1 MGKLLKNSWALF
13 AGYFVLMIA
22 HGFQGN
28 LIGVRSVIEQFNFI
42 AIGSIMSGYFIGYFT
57 GANMIPK
64 LVGKVGH
71 IRVFAAFASM
81 ASLSILIHA
90 VFVNPIVWTIA
101 RFITGYSIV
110 GIFIVME
117 SWLNDRANNRT
128 RGQLLS
134 IYMFITLIGL
144 AYGTLLLNFSSP
156 EKYEPFIL
164 ISVLLSLALIPILLT
179 KRKPPKFKKL
189 GFIDIKGLYKTS
201 PLGTV
206 SMLCTGIIHSAL
218 FTLGA
223 VYAASMNFTIFEI
236 SLLLFLVTVFGGV
249 FQWPVGYYS
258 DKSDRRI
265 IIIFCTFISAF
276 FCFLLILASGTSLE
290 NMYLATSVG
299 VDKIMFFIYIACYA
313 GFAIPIFTLNLA
325 YVNDYITKEK
335 FVAAGGGM
343 QIIFGIGAMTGPL
356 ICASLMNKFGTNGF
370 FIHLLTFHLII
381 GVFGLYR
388 ITKRSYKDNPESTFT
403 PLPRNITPLG
413 IELDPT
419 TGADISSEDKSK

>member
-13 AGYFVLMIA
+13 TGYFVVVIA

-28 LIGVRSVIEQFNFI
+28 LLGVRSVIEEFSFLATGI
-42 AIGSIMSGYFIGYFT
+42 MMSGYFVGYFT
-57 GANMIPK
+57 GANMVPK

-90 VFVNPIVWTIA
+90 VFVNPIIWALI
-101 RFITGYSIV
+101 RFITGFSLV
-110 GIFIVME
+110 AIFIVME

-134 IYMFITLIGL
+134 IYMFITLIGMSL
-144 AYGTLLLNFSSP
+144 GTLLLNFSSP

-164 ISVLLSLALIPILLT
+164 VSLLLSIALIPILLT
-179 KRKPPKFKKL
+179 KRKAPKFRKL
-189 GFIDIKGLYKTS
+189 AFIDIKGLYKTS

-206 SMLCTGIIHSAL
+206 SMFCTGIIHSAL
-218 FTLGA
+218 FSLGA

-236 SLLLFLVTVFGGV
+236 SLLLFVVTVSGGL
-249 FQWPVGYYS
+249 FQWPIGYYS

-265 IIIFCTFISAF
+265 IIIFCTFFAAL
-276 FCFLLILASGTSLE
+276 FCSLAIFSSGTSLE
-290 NMYLATSVG
+290 NMYLASG
-299 VDKIMFFIYIACYA
+299 LGADKIIFFIYVGLYA
-313 GFAIPIFTLNLA
+313 GMAIPLFTLNLA
-325 YVNDYITKEK
+325 YVNDYISKDK
-335 FVAAGGGM
+335 FVSAGGGM
-343 QIIFGIGAMTGPL
+343 QIIFGMGAMTGPL
-356 ICASLMNKFGTNGF
+356 LCSLAMNKFGTNGF
-370 FIHLLTFHLII
+370 FIHLLFFHLII
-381 GVFGLYR
+381 GMFGLYR
-388 ITKRSYKDNPESTFT
+388 ITQRSYEDNPESVFT

-419 TGADISSEDKSK
+419 TGDDITSDEKK

>member
-1 MGKLLKNSWALF
+1 MFKILKNSWALF
-13 AGYFVLMIA
+13 TGYFILMIA

-28 LIGVRSVIEQFNFI
+28 LLGVRCVIEEFNFI
-42 AIGSIMSGYFIGYFT
+42 AVGAIMSGYFVGYFT
-57 GANMIPK
+57 GANSIPK

-81 ASLSILIHA
+81 ASLSILLHA
-90 VFVNPIVWTIA
+90 VFVNPIVWTCA
-101 RFITGYSIV
+101 RFITGFSLV
-110 GIFIVME
+110 AIFIVME

-134 IYMFITLIGL
+134 IYMLITLTGL
-144 AYGTLLLNFSSP
+144 SMGTLLLNFSSP

-164 ISVLLSLALIPILLT
+164 VSLLLSSALIPILLT

-206 SMLCTGIIHSAL
+206 SMFCTGLIHSAL
-218 FTLGA
+218 FSLGA
-223 VYAASMNFTIFEI
+223 VYAASMNFTLFEI
-236 SLLLFLVTVFGGV
+236 SLLLFLITISGGI
-249 FQWPVGYYS
+249 FQWPIGYYS
-258 DKSDRRI
+258 DKSDRRL
-265 IIIFCTFISAF
+265 IIIFCSFTASLFAF
-276 FCFLLILASGTSLE
+276 LSIVASGTTLE
-290 NMYLATSVG
+290 NMYLASSVG
-299 VDKIMFFIYIACYA
+299 IDKIMFFIYVSIYA
-313 GFAIPIFTLNLA
+313 GMAIPLFTLNLA
-325 YVNDYITKEK
+325 YVNDYIPREK

-343 QIIFGIGAMTGPL
+343 QIIFGLGAMSGPF
-356 ICASLMNKFGTNGF
+356 ICSLSMEKLGTNGF
-370 FIHLLTFHLII
+370 FIHLLSFHLII
-381 GVFGLYR
+381 GIFGLYR

-419 TGADISSEDKSK
+419 TGADITSENK

>member
-1 MGKLLKNSWALF
+1 MRKLLKNSWALF
-13 AGYFVLMIA
+13 AGYFVLMVA

-28 LIGVRSVIEQFNFI
+28 LLGVRSVIEEFNFI
-42 AIGSIMSGYFIGYFT
+42 EVGAIMSGYFVGYFA
-57 GANMIPK
+57 GANKIPN

-81 ASLSILIHA
+81 ASLSILLHA
-90 VFVNPIVWTIA
+90 IFVNPVIWTA
-101 RFITGYSIV
+101 GRFITGFSIV
-110 GIFIVME
+110 SIFIVME

-134 IYMFITLIGL
+134 IYMFITLVGL
-144 AYGTLLLNFSSP
+144 SLGTLLLNFSSP

-164 ISVLLSLALIPILLT
+164 ISLLLSFALIPILLT
-179 KRKPPKFKKL
+179 KRKAPKFKKL
-189 GFIDIKGLYKTS
+189 GYIDIKGLYKTS
-201 PLGTV
+201 PLATV

-218 FTLGA
+218 FSLGA

-236 SLLLFLVTVFGGV
+236 SLLLFIVSVFGGI

-258 DKSDRRI
+258 DKSDRRV
-265 IIIFCTFISAF
+265 IIIFCTFSAALF
-276 FCFLLILASGTSLE
+276 AFLAIVASGTSLQ

-299 VDKIMFFIYIACYA
+299 IDKIMFFVYVALYA
-313 GFAIPIFTLNLA
+313 GMAIPLFTLNLA
-325 YVNDYITKEK
+325 YVNDYIPREK

-343 QIIFGIGAMTGPL
+343 QIIFGIGAMTGPF
-356 ICASLMNKFGTNGF
+356 ICSLLMNKFGTNGF
-370 FIHLLTFHLII
+370 FLHFLTFHLLI
-381 GVFGLYR
+381 GAFGLYR

-419 TGADISSEDKSK
+419 TGADITSAEKK

>member
-13 AGYFVLMIA
+13 AGYFILMVA

-28 LIGVRSVIEQFNFI
+28 LLGVRTVIEEFNFI
-42 AIGSIMSGYFIGYFT
+42 ATGSIMSGYFVGYFF
-57 GANMIPK
+57 GANTIPK

-90 VFVNPIVWTIA
+90 VFVNPVIWTLG
-101 RFITGYSIV
+101 RFITGFSIV
-110 GIFIVME
+110 AIFIVME

-144 AYGTLLLNFSSP
+144 SVGTLLLNFSSP

-164 ISVLLSLALIPILLT
+164 ISLLLSSALIPILLT
-179 KRKPPKFKKL
+179 KRKAPKFKKL
-189 GFIDIKGLYKTS
+189 GYIDIKGLYKTS
-201 PLGTV
+201 PLATV
-206 SMLCTGIIHSAL
+206 SMFCTGIIHSAL
-218 FTLGA
+218 FSLGA
-223 VYAASMNFTIFEI
+223 VYAAAMNFTLFEI
-236 SLLLFLVTVFGGV
+236 SLLLFLVTVFGGI
-249 FQWPVGYYS
+249 FQWPIGYYS

-265 IIIFCTFISAF
+265 IIIFCTLFSAL
-276 FCFLLILASGTSLE
+276 FCILAIFASGTSLQ
-290 NMYLATSVG
+290 NMYLATNVG
-299 VDKIMFFIYIACYA
+299 IDKILFFLYVSLYA
-313 GFAIPIFTLNLA
+313 GMAIPLFTLNLA
-325 YVNDYITKEK
+325 YVNDYIPKEK

-343 QIIFGIGAMTGPL
+343 QIIFGMGAMAGPF
-356 ICASLMNKFGTNGF
+356 ICSLLMNKYGTNGF
-370 FIHLLTFHLII
+370 FVHLLSFHLII
-381 GVFGLYR
+381 GLFGLYR
-388 ITKRSYKDNPESTFT
+388 ITKRSYEDNPESTFT

-419 TGADISSEDKSK
+419 TGADISSNDNK

>member
-1 MGKLLKNSWALF
+1 MKNSWALF
-13 AGYFVLMIA
+13 TGYFILMVA

-28 LIGVRSVIEQFNFI
+28 LLGVRSVLEDFNFI
-42 AIGSIMSGYFIGYFT
+42 ATGAIMSGYFVGYFS
-57 GANMIPK
+57 GANIIPN

-90 VFVNPIVWTIA
+90 VFVNPIIWTA
-101 RFITGYSIV
+101 GRFLTGFSIV
-110 GIFIVME
+110 AIFIVME

-128 RGQLLS
+128 RGQILS

-144 AYGTLLLNFSSP
+144 ALGTLLLNFSSP

-164 ISVLLSLALIPILLT
+164 ISLLLSVALVPILLT

-189 GFIDIKGLYKTS
+189 GYIDIRGLYKTS
-201 PLGTV
+201 PLATV
-206 SMLCTGIIHSAL
+206 SMFCTGIIHSAL

-236 SLLLFLVTVFGGV
+236 SLLLFLVTVSGGI
-249 FQWPVGYYS
+249 FQWPIGYYS

-265 IIIFCTFISAF
+265 IIIFCTFLAALFAF
-276 FCFLLILASGTSLE
+276 LSIVASGTSLE

-299 VDKIMFFIYIACYA
+299 IDKLLFFIYVSLYA
-313 GFAIPIFTLNLA
+313 GMCIPLFTLNLA
-325 YVNDYITKEK
+325 YVNDFISKEK
-335 FVAAGGGM
+335 FVAAGAGM
-343 QIIFGIGAMTGPL
+343 QVIFGIGAMTGPV
-356 ICASLMNKFGTNGF
+356 ICSLLMNKYGTNGF
-370 FIHLLTFHLII
+370 FVHLLFFNSVI
-381 GVFGLYR
+381 GLFGLYR
-388 ITKRSYKDNPESTFT
+388 ITKRTYKDNPESTYT

-419 TGADISSEDKSK
+419 TGADISSSEKK

>member
-1 MGKLLKNSWALF
+1 MGKLLKNSWVLF
-13 AGYFVLMIA
+13 AGYFILMVA

-28 LIGVRSVIEQFNFI
+28 LLGVRSVIEEFNFI
-42 AIGSIMSGYFIGYFT
+42 AIGSIMTGYFVGYFA
-57 GANMIPK
+57 GANKIPE

-90 VFVNPIVWTIA
+90 IFVDPIIWTIG
-101 RFITGYSIV
+101 RFITGFSIV

-144 AYGTLLLNFSSP
+144 SSGTLLLNFSSP

-164 ISVLLSLALIPILLT
+164 ISLLLSFALVPILLT
-179 KRKPPKFKKL
+179 KRKAPKFKKI
-189 GFIDIKGLYKTS
+189 GYISVKNLYKTS

-206 SMLCTGIIHSAL
+206 SMFCTGIIHSAL
-218 FTLGA
+218 FTISA
-223 VYAASMNFTIFEI
+223 VYASSMNFTIFEI
-236 SLLLFLVTVFGGV
+236 SLFLFLIAISGGI
-249 FQWPVGYYS
+249 FQWPIGYYS
-258 DKSDRRI
+258 DKTDRRI
-265 IIIFCTFISAF
+265 IIIICTFVSAF
-276 FCFLLILASGTSLE
+276 FCILLIIASGASLQ

-299 VDKIMFFIYIACYA
+299 VNKIMFFSYIILYA
-313 GFAIPIFTLNLA
+313 GMAVPLFTLNLA
-325 YVNDYITKEK
+325 YVNDYIPKEK
-335 FVAAGGGM
+335 FVSAGGGM
-343 QIIFGIGAMTGPL
+343 QIIFGIGAMTGPM
-356 ICASLMNKFGTNGF
+356 ICSLLMYRYGSNGF
-370 FIHLLTFHLII
+370 FVHLLFFHLLI
-381 GVFGLYR
+381 GAFGLYR

-419 TGADISSEDKSK
+419 TGADISNTEKK